1 MSRRLHQTL
10 LTLAMALALP
20 LAHGAGAPTTLAP
33 QEVKELPYGAALY
46 DFFQEK
52 YFTSA
57 TRLLVALEKDRVE
70 IHRDEAELLLGG
82 IYVAYGLFNE
92 AERIFERLIGKVT
105 TQDVA
110 NRAWFHL
117 AEIFYH
123 KGHREQAMRALAR
136 ITAALPG
143 ELETRR
149 ALLLGNL
156 HMQSKNYVA
165 AIDTLENVRDTSVW
179 GLYAKYNLGI
189 AQARSGRY
197 ADAKISLTAV
207 NKHAGAG
214 REEAALR
221 DKANLALGFAAL
233 QKKNHTEAR
242 AAFRRLRL
250 QGPVSNAG
258 LFGIGQAYYSTLQ
271 YEEALNYWGELAQR
285 SLRGPAV
292 FEAMLAVPQTYAL
305 LKAYPAAVK
314 HYERAVSVYQSEI
327 AQLEQTAA
335 GISRTSLFEQQRAQE
350 VTDELAW
357 LWNPKALPDSMR
369 QHFITEL
376 FASHEFTEALK
387 NYRDLRFYANHLQQW
402 LDNMTAFDSMLA
414 MRRQAF
420 EDRLPQFLKQYE
432 SIKPE
437 HLRQRYEDLRAET
450 ERAAANNDA
459 RAFATQ
465 AEQDALARL
474 GQINGS
480 LSRLE
485 GQLNATE
492 LAELRN
498 KHRLLRGLVLWNLT
512 QEFKPRLHQA
522 RQDLR
527 TLEKQVAKA
536 ATLHNQL
543 REASAAEPARF
554 AQFRDRIDTLRGR
567 TQALLDAVKRAAMD
581 QEQAIQA
588 LALTRLNQ
596 QRERLHQYT
605 TRAQFALAQIYDLLA
620 QPAHKTAPDGTSPP
634 TQ

>member
-1 MSRRLHQTL
+1 MSCRIHKAL
-10 LTLAMALALP
+10 LALALAMVMAVP
-20 LAHGAGAPTTLAP
+20 LAHAAGPPTTLVP

-57 TRLLVALEKDRVE
+57 TRLLVALEKGRVE
-70 IHRDEAELLLGG
+70 VHRDESELLLGG

-123 KGHREQAMRALAR
+123 KGHREQAMRALSR

-156 HMQSKNYVA
+156 HMQAKNYVA
-165 AIDTLENVRDTSVW
+165 AIDTLEDVRDTSVW

-189 AQARSGRY
+189 AQAKLGHY
-197 ADAKISLTAV
+197 ADAKISLNAV
-207 NKHAGAG
+207 NKTAQVN

-233 QKKNHTEAR
+233 QKENHAEAR

-258 LFGIGQAYYSTLQ
+258 LFGIGQAYYAMLQ
-271 YEEALNYWGELAQR
+271 YEEAINYWGELAQR
-285 SLRGPAV
+285 SIRGPAV

-314 HYERAVSVYQSEI
+314 QYERAVTVYQNEL
-327 AQLEQTAA
+327 AQLEQTMAD
-335 GISRTSLFEQQRAQE
+335 ISQTSLFEQQRARE

-357 LWNPKALPDSMR
+357 LWDPKTLPDAMR

-376 FASHEFTEALK
+376 FASHEFNEALK

-402 LDNMTAFDSMLA
+402 LDNMVAFDSMLA
-414 MRRQAF
+414 TRRKAF
-420 EDRLPQFLKQYE
+420 DDRLPQILKQHE
-432 SIKPE
+432 SIRPE
-437 HLRQRYEDLRAET
+437 DLRQRYEVLRTET

-459 RAFATQ
+459 TALVTKP
-465 AEQDALARL
+465 EQDALDRL
-474 GQINGS
+474 AQINGS
-480 LSRLE
+480 LARLE
-485 GQLNATE
+485 GHIETTE

-498 KHRLLRGLVLWNLT
+498 KHRLLRGLVTWNLA
-512 QEFKPRLHQA
+512 QDFKPRLHQT

-527 TLEKQVAKA
+527 TLEKQVTKA
-536 ATLHNQL
+536 ATLHHQL
-543 REASAAEPARF
+543 REAGAAEPARF
-554 AQFRDRIDTLRGR
+554 AQFRERIDTLRSR
-567 TQALLDAVKRAAMD
+567 TQALLDAVNGAALD
-581 QEQAIQA
+581 QEKAIQA

-596 QRERLHQYT
+596 QRERLSQYT

-620 QPAHKTAPDGTSPP
+620 QPANNSAPQAP
-634 TQ
+634 